1 MITVTETT
9 SHTLNPAEL
18 EAYIAKGRYRR
29 TEVGEVE
36 KRCAC
41 CLDFWPADSE
51 FFFRITARTDG
62 LHSYCKA
69 CYATKDIR
77 RAGVAA

>member
-1 MITVTETT
+1 MIAVTETT
-9 SHTLNPAEL
+9 SHTLSPSEL

-29 TEVGEVE
+29 TDVGEIE

-51 FFFRITARTDG
+51 FFFRTTRNDG

-69 CYATKDIR
+69 CYATKDVR